1 MVMNQKDYQDIC
13 NLISKTSPYIRFVG
27 VIGKNGELLSEYRR
41 AELKPLLDSKNM
53 NYQFASIALNTNLEE
68 AFDDKLGPV
77 EFMWEERKKV
87 QIVAFAVESLR
98 VWISIDKKVVRS
110 EILRIIDMCLPIVKH
125 YS

>member
-1 MVMNQKDYQDIC
+1 MISKNYQNIC

-27 VIGKNGELLSEYRR
+27 IIGKNGELLSEYRR

-68 AFDDKLGPV
+68 AFDESLGPV

-87 QIVAFAVESLR
+87 QIVAFAIESLR

-110 EILRIIDMCLPIVKH
+110 EILRIIDACFPIVKR

>member
-1 MVMNQKDYQDIC
+1 MVMKQNDYQDIC
-13 NLISKTSPYIRFVG
+13 NLISKISPYIRFVG
-27 VIGKNGELLSEYRR
+27 MIGKNGELLSQYRR
-41 AELKPLLDSKNM
+41 AKLEPLLDSKNM

-87 QIVAFAVESLR
+87 QIVTFAIESLR

-110 EILRIIDMCLPIVKH
+110 EILRIIDACFPIVKH

>member
-1 MVMNQKDYQDIC
+1 MDYQDVC

-68 AFDDKLGPV
+68 AFDESLGPSNLCGNK
-77 EFMWEERKKV
+77 EKKY
-87 QIVAFAVESLR
+87 R
-98 VWISIDKKVVRS
+98 
-110 EILRIIDMCLPIVKH
+110 
-125 YS
+125 

>member
-1 MVMNQKDYQDIC
+1 MSQ
-13 NLISKTSPYIRFVG
+13 
-27 VIGKNGELLSEYRR
+27 YRR

-53 NYQFASIALNTNLEE
+53 SYQFASIALNTNLEE
-68 AFDDKLGPV
+68 VFDESLGHV

-87 QIVAFAVESLR
+87 QIVTFAIESLR

-110 EILRIIDMCLPIVKH
+110 EILRIIDACFPIVKR